1 MPNKGYIFK
10 PRSNRKEVYFHN
22 CVKCNAKEPM
32 RCRYPKSEGCTKSK
46 KAIGMNKNDNF

>member
-10 PRSNRKEVYFHN
+10 PRSNRKEVCFNN

-32 RCRYPKSEGCTKSK
+32 KCLHPRSEGCTKSK
-46 KAIGMNKNDNF
+46 KAIKMNKNDKF